1 MVDELTVRTHVG
13 RDIQQTSQLF
23 KTLEAAVWEY
33 VANAIEYVDPG
44 TRPEVEVDLD
54 PRGKVISISDNGR
67 GMDVDGLKHYFTMH
81 AENIDRR
88 MGKGGRGK
96 FGTGKSAAFGIAKR
110 LVVATVRNGYRNVVE
125 LTASDIA
132 SSDGSEIPIAWVTK
146 DEATDS
152 PNGTVIS
159 IGDVMLPRMNAEP
172 LIRNI
177 ERHLAYWRSV
187 EPIVYV
193 GSHRCEPWQPTVVQV
208 LEFEA
213 SPEQAKVLG
222 NVHLKVSIAQ
232 APLDAGLYGVAV
244 TVGAGNLVAIE
255 SAGVESK
262 EFGTYLFGE
271 LDVPALDA
279 ADAGL
284 APYDMS
290 RSLQLNAAHPVAA
303 AAIGFI
309 GYGLEQARCVLV
321 EEHAQ
326 RKSEREYRQLQ
337 KEAKKIAELLN
348 QDLAEVAERFA
359 DLRAMRRRKG
369 AVAEAGG
376 TGGGHEEGEWVE
388 GTDEPGLLDVREHE
402 SQGEAVPKGRDAPEI
417 ARPGHPDPDGT
428 DRVSKRGGEGEKP
441 KPRGGLSVKY
451 ENLGADADRSV
462 YTEATKE
469 ILINL
474 DHPMVSA
481 ALGKGGVED
490 VGFRRLSYEIAF
502 TQYSVAV
509 AQEILTRDPDMT
521 ADDALYE
528 VRDALRRVTRRGAG
542 LYQ

>member
-1 MVDELTVRTHVG
+1 MADELAVRTHVG

-44 TRPEVEVDLD
+44 TRPEVEVVLD
-54 PRGKVISISDNGR
+54 PRAKMISISDNGR

-81 AENIDRR
+81 AENLDRR
-88 MGKGGRGK
+88 LGKGGRGK

-110 LVVATVRNGYRNVVE
+110 LRVATVRNGFRNVVE
-125 LTASDIA
+125 LTASEIA
-132 SSDGSEIPIAWVTK
+132 SSDGAEIPIGWPTK
-146 DEATDS
+146 DEPTDS
-152 PNGTVIS
+152 PNGTVIT
-159 IGDVMLPRMNAEP
+159 IGEVMLPRLNTEP

-187 EPIVYV
+187 EPIVFV
-193 GSHRCEPWQPTVVQV
+193 GSHRCEPWQPIVVQSLDFQPSQEQGEMLGDV
-208 LEFEA
+208 L
-213 SPEQAKVLG
+213 
-222 NVHLKVSIAQ
+222 LKVSIAQ

-255 SAGVESK
+255 TAGVESK

-279 ADAGL
+279 TDAGL

-290 RSLQLNAAHPVAA
+290 RSLLLNPAHPVAA

-309 GYGLEQARCVLV
+309 GYGLEQARRVLV

-326 RKSEREYRQLQ
+326 RKSEREYRELE
-337 KEAKKIAELLN
+337 KEAKKIADLLN

-376 TGGGHEEGEWVE
+376 TGGGNEDGDWVE
-388 GTDEPGLLDVREHE
+388 GTDEPGFLDIREHE
-402 SQGEAVPKGRDAPEI
+402 PHGEAAPQGRDAPGI
-417 ARPGHPDPDGT
+417 ARPGHPDPEGT
-428 DRVSKRGGEGEKP
+428 DLVSKRGGEGNKP

-451 ENLGADADRSV
+451 EHLGSEADRSV
-462 YTEATKE
+462 YTQATKE

-481 ALGKGGVED
+481 ALGKGGVD
-490 VGFRRLSYEIAF
+490 DIGFRRLSYEIAF

-509 AQEILTRDPDMT
+509 AQEILTRDPDMS